1 MQTLAALAFFAAL
14 PNAVV
19 LRPVVNMYS
28 RPSEAADVVS
38 QAIYGANTA
47 IVERRPGWLHIRT
60 ADEYTGWAQAAEF
73 KEAQP
78 YAAGGRVAE
87 VTSLFAHIY
96 READVTRHAPL
107 VTVPFDTYLE
117 ITGEPA
123 GNGRWIPVR
132 LPDGRAGWLQTG
144 DTGPNPVPAAFRS
157 AQREG
162 KWNGDTSYDPA
173 RLTIPEMLELA
184 RRFIGL
190 PYTWGGTSSFGYDC
204 SGFSQMLA
212 RRRGVLM
219 PRDGQLQAEWSGVR
233 PVTRAEL
240 APGDLIFFGSSAT
253 HITHTGTYMGDGKFI
268 SATTWQT
275 PTVHIDDLEDPHWAA
290 LLVAMRRIK

>member
-1 MQTLAALAFFAAL
+1 MQALAALAFFAAM

-28 RPSEAADVVS
+28 RPSEDADLVS

-47 IVERRPGWLHIRT
+47 IVERRPGWLRIRT
-60 ADEYTGWAQAAEF
+60 ADAYTGWAQAADL
-73 KEAQP
+73 KEGPP
-78 YAAGGRVAE
+78 YAAGGEVAE
-87 VTSLFAHIY
+87 ITSLFAHIY

-107 VTVPFDTYLE
+107 VTLPFETRLE
-117 ITGEPA
+117 TTGEPA

-132 LPDGRAGWLQTG
+132 LPDGRAGWLQAG
-144 DTGPNPVPAAFRS
+144 DTYN
-157 AQREG
+157 
-162 KWNGDTSYDPA
+162 PA

-219 PRDGQLQAEWSGVR
+219 PRDAQPQAEWSGVR

-240 APGDLIFFGSSAT
+240 APGDLLFFGSSAA

-275 PTVHIDDLEDPHWAA
+275 PTVHIDDLGDPHWAP